1 MGILLSFFLVTLAG
15 LFAIPVIVFCIE
27 ILAAIALPQ
36 QEFLLVEAPTNCRTC
51 AGS

>member
-1 MGILLSFFLVTLAG
+1 MGILFSFLLVTLAG

-27 ILAAIALPQ
+27 ILAAMITAAARI
-36 QEFLLVEAPTNCRTC
+36 FISRAPTDRRTC